1 MRKRL
6 LLIVLFVATS
16 FNLYSQ
22 VDTTFHAIK
31 ENTEKT
37 ALHTEKGSYE
47 YVSISISIL
56 AFLVAGITLYFSVK
70 TYRSQKKTELNTRK
84 WSTRLERDSL
94 LNIGNKIAYAYAIF
108 VTMEKT
114 IIMKKVIPTE
124 STLQRLKIDPK
135 LLHSE
140 DNFEGEYDMELLVK
154 VSRLLNEY
162 NGMIDRRVVDL
173 QRGHVAPDNTQQFY
187 SPFEKGYYD
196 EETNL
201 LCSLLC
207 GIIILYNSMWTK
219 KERAKKLDFIAHMS
233 GNPAW
238 TLNGRRNVYSE
249 SDNLS
254 TMPRIDALAELDYM
268 LILQDYASRYTDKI
282 KDLSSWTNSDFCK
295 TYGNDRTKFMFNH
308 KVDFNT
314 DNRYVALI
322 KSSNDNVSIHDMAN
336 FLYAIIYEVYENN
349 EYDNDIT
356 YKNGRVENLTE
367 YYTIEDGG
375 TLYLEADGIDEFRF
389 SISGGSSIL
398 RNLETIRNTYSGSA
412 ELLYAY
418 WLYLLDKKSGFYQSQ
433 RIKEEV
439 EDIEKKYGKCWPNKE
454 LTERI
459 VKAKNLVL
467 TYRSFD
473 YVYEAKFKIHCEIDL
488 PRERDVDIIR
498 FYTDTKI
505 SFHLCGLVSYEKK
518 RTI

>member
-6 LLIVLFVATS
+6 LIIVLFVATS

-140 DNFEGEYDMELLVK
+140 DNFEGEYDMDLLVK

-173 QRGHVAPDNTQQFY
+173 QRGHVAPDNNTQRFDWRK
-187 SPFEKGYYD
+187 KGYYN

-201 LCSLLC
+201 LFSLLC

-219 KERAKKLDFIAHMS
+219 KERAKKLDFIAYMS

-254 TMPRIDALAELDYM
+254 TMPRIDELAELDYM

-282 KDLSSWTNSDFCK
+282 NDLSSWTNSDFCK
-295 TYGNDRTKFMFNH
+295 TYGNDSIKSMFDN
-308 KVDFNT
+308 KVFNT
-314 DNRYVALI
+314 HNRYVALI
-322 KSSNDNVSIHDMAN
+322 ESSNDYVSIPDIKD
-336 FLYAIIYEVYENN
+336 FLCAIFYEVYEKN

-398 RNLETIRNTYSGSA
+398 RNLRTIRNTYCESA

-418 WLYLLDKKSGFYQSQ
+418 WLYLLDKKSEFYQSQ

-439 EDIEKKYGKCWPNKE
+439 EDIAKKYGKCWWPNKE

-473 YVYEAKFKIHCEIDL
+473 YVHEAKFKIHCEIEL
-488 PRERDVDIIR
+488 PRDEDVDLVR

-505 SFHLCGLVSYEKK
+505 FFNLCGLVSYEKK